1 MQEESDQMRNR
12 NVMRVFVS
20 FVAGFLSLGS
30 SPAMGSG
37 QSIGTISHIHSVRAF
52 GDQVILGTHEGLFR
66 YVDQKTVQSM
76 GPENFDIMGLAVFGK
91 KLYASGHPGPG
102 SKLPEPVGLLLSTDS
117 GKTWKKLGLQ
127 GEVDFHLLE
136 SAGADMYGVDSGSGN
151 LLYSNNAG
159 KKWTSRGKNVVSD
172 IAINPD
178 KIGSA
183 LALREGKLIS
193 TQKSFTK
200 MRAIE
205 STLTFTSLDWISG
218 SLLATGG
225 KSLYRSS
232 DSGMTWKK
240 ISDFPDSVSTV
251 TQSSKIIAVVA
262 GNSIFKSTDGGKTFN
277 KL

>member
-1 MQEESDQMRNR
+1 MQEESDQMRNK
-12 NVMRVFVS
+12 NVMSVFAS
-20 FVAGFLSLGS
+20 FVAGFLLLGS

-172 IAINPD
+172 IAINPE
-178 KIGSA
+178 KVGSA
-183 LALREGKLIS
+183 LALRDGKLIS

-200 MRAIE
+200 MRAIN
-205 STLTFTSLDWISG
+205 STLTFTSLDWING
-218 SLLATGG
+218 SLLATRG

-262 GNSIFKSTDGGKTFN
+262 GNSIFKSTDGGKTF
-277 KL
+277 KKM

>member
-172 IAINPD
+172 IAINPE
-178 KIGSA
+178 KVGSA
-183 LALREGKLIS
+183 LALRDGKLIS

-200 MRAIE
+200 MRAIN
-205 STLTFTSLDWISG
+205 STLTFTSLDWING
-218 SLLATGG
+218 SLLATRG

-262 GNSIFKSTDGGKTFN
+262 GNSIFKSTDGGKTF
-277 KL
+277 KKM